1 MTDVFS
7 YDPGNDF
14 CFICTNNQF
23 IDEKYQAI
31 LITKQML
38 ERVENYSDYQIGFI
52 CNFNDNILYVTESED
67 IMLAD
72 NNDMSNLKTPKQI
85 EQEFLNFKI
94 RNRIALNGYITSI
107 SAVYFINDGDYIK
120 YRKAVEL
127 ANQYKL
133 PLLILKK
140 DN

>member
-7 YDPGNDF
+7 YDQRNDF

-52 CNFNDNILYVTESED
+52 CNFNDNILYVTENDD
-67 IMLAD
+67 I
-72 NNDMSNLKTPKQI
+72 I
-85 EQEFLNFKI
+85 
-94 RNRIALNGYITSI
+94 
-107 SAVYFINDGDYIK
+107 
-120 YRKAVEL
+120 
-127 ANQYKL
+127 
-133 PLLILKK
+133 
-140 DN
+140 